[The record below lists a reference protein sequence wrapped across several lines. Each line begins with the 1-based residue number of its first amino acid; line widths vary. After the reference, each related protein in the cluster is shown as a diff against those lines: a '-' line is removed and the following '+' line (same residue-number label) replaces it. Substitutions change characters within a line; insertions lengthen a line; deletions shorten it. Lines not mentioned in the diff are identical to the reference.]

1 MQQAKG
7 RTVSLPDSAGYFCM
21 HFPGFRIFKK
31 LYRKQVTAR
40 FCTVT
45 AAKQHNFLFHG
56 SSVRSDPDRCQATSA
71 EHPGSSHPS
80 ISTDDRR
87 WILPASS
94 RSQALSYIPMLSYFP
109 RTGNP
114 PYRTSCR
121 VWESVFR
128 RS

>member
-45 AAKQHNFLFHG
+45 AAKQPNFLFH
-56 SSVRSDPDRCQATSA
+56 S
-71 EHPGSSHPS
+71 SSHFRACFFAHAEFVS
-80 ISTDDRR
+80 RVHRR
-87 WILPASS
+87 KS
-94 RSQALSYIPMLSYFP
+94 RD
-109 RTGNP
+109 
-114 PYRTSCR
+114 
-121 VWESVFR
+121 
-128 RS
+128 